1 MNSHSKKL
9 IGAATLVLG
18 LMSGTSLVLAQANQT
33 QQNAGR
39 QTQANEP
46 VYNSTIK
53 VPNAD
58 GETGE
63 AGMLAS
69 QAKIDTAQ
77 AMAAAIKQVP
87 GTVLKTSLD
96 NENGNV
102 VYSVE
107 ISTASSG
114 VVDVKVDAGNGS
126 VLAQDTAANEKGQGG
141 ADGETNDGGS
151 ENGGESGG
159 EAGGESSTN

>member
-1 MNSHSKKL
+1 MNSQSKKL
-9 IGAATLVLG
+9 IAAATVVVG

-33 QQNAGR
+33 QQGG

-46 VYNSTIK
+46 VYNSTVK
-53 VPNAD
+53 VPNAN

-69 QAKIDTAQ
+69 QAKIDVTQ
-77 AMAAAIKQVP
+77 ATAAALKQVP
-87 GTVLKTSLD
+87 GTVLKTALE

-107 ISTASSG
+107 VNTASNG

-126 VLAQDTAANEKGQGG
+126 VLSQDTAANETGQGG
-141 ADGETNDGGS
+141 NDGETNDGGA

-159 EAGGESSTN
+159 EAGGEAQSGN